1 MKNGAIKDTLAVR
14 GLRWAWGVGLLMML
28 AAYAGVHAPEP
39 AKPSTQESVAAPEP
53 AVPAPPPAPAPVQEP
68 VPVAIA
74 TPPPAPVVVAA
85 PRSQAA
91 TLAQYRKDAADHLYK
106 KYPDRIYLG
115 TLPPMLQAVAV
126 LEVDIDRQGAVS
138 SIRWVRA
145 PRHIVNVMGEIEKMV
160 SASAPFPV
168 PVRLGPVTYTETWL
182 WHQSGHFQ
190 LHTLS
195 EGQK

>member
-1 MKNGAIKDTLAVR
+1 MKNGAIKDTVALR
-14 GLRWAWGVGLLMML
+14 GLQWAWSVGLLMLL
-28 AAYAGVHAPEP
+28 AACAGVRAPEP
-39 AKPSTQESVAAPEP
+39 AKPSTQESVAPPEP
-53 AVPAPPPAPAPVQEP
+53 VVPAPAPAPVQEP
-68 VPVAIA
+68 APVAIA
-74 TPPPAPVVVAA
+74 APPPAPVVVAA

-126 LEVDIDRQGAVS
+126 LEVDIDPQGAVS